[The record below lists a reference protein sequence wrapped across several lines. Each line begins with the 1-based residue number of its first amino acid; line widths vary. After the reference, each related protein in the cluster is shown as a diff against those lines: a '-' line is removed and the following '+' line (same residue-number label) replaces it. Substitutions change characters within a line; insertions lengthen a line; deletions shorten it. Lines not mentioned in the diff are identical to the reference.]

1 MIISC
6 VWENHLVDL
15 IVRVGTQKI
24 SLKVIGIVILLPN
37 SPLLQKLYSVTAA
50 TLVQVKIPESV
61 SSEETN
67 DNVSA
72 TLTLAKATSVKE
84 KQRFDFRYCKF
95 CDLERSMSDYLD
107 NITIQ
112 WIQKI
117 GNFLS
122 SECYET

>member
-6 VWENHLVDL
+6 VWENHLVNL

-37 SPLLQKLYSVTAA
+37 SSLLQKLYNVTAA

-72 TLTLAKATSVKE
+72 TLTLAKATSVKRNN
-84 KQRFDFRYCKF
+84 RFDSTYCKF

-107 NITIQ
+107 NIIIQ

>member
-6 VWENHLVDL
+6 VWENHLVNL

-37 SPLLQKLYSVTAA
+37 SPLLQKLYNVATT
-50 TLVQVKIPESV
+50 TLVQVKISESV

-72 TLTLAKATSVKE
+72 TLTLAKANSVTSNGVSLTTLMILLYNGSK
-84 KQRFDFRYCKF
+84 K
-95 CDLERSMSDYLD
+95 
-107 NITIQ
+107 
-112 WIQKI
+112 
-117 GNFLS
+117 
-122 SECYET
+122 

>member
-6 VWENHLVDL
+6 VWENHLVNL

-37 SPLLQKLYSVTAA
+37 SPLLQKLYNVTAA

-72 TLTLAKATSVKE
+72 TLPLAKGNFCEEE

-95 CDLERSMSDYLD
+95 CDLD
-107 NITIQ
+107 
-112 WIQKI
+112 
-117 GNFLS
+117 
-122 SECYET
+122 

>member
-6 VWENHLVDL
+6 VWENHLVNL

-37 SPLLQKLYSVTAA
+37 SPLLQKLYNVTAA

-72 TLTLAKATSVKE
+72 TLTLAKATSVKRKYRE
-84 KQRFDFRYCKF
+84 
-95 CDLERSMSDYLD
+95 LTLD
-107 NITIQ
+107 TANSVTSNGVCLTTLIILLYNGS
-112 WIQKI
+112 KK
-117 GNFLS
+117 
-122 SECYET
+122 

>member
-6 VWENHLVDL
+6 VWENHLVNL

-37 SPLLQKLYSVTAA
+37 SPLLQKLYNVTA
-50 TLVQVKIPESV
+50 TLVQVKILESV

-72 TLTLAKATSVKE
+72 TLTLAKATSVKR
-84 KQRFDFRYCKF
+84 KNR
-95 CDLERSMSDYLD
+95 DLTLD
-107 NITIQ
+107 TANSVTSNGVCLTTLIILLYNGS
-112 WIQKI
+112 KK
-117 GNFLS
+117 
-122 SECYET
+122 